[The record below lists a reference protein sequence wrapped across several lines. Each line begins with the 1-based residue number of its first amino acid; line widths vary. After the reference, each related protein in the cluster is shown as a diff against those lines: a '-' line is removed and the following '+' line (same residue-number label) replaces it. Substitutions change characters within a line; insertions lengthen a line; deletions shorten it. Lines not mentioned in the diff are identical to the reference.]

1 MRSALAWSLLFGS
14 AAAAANVAGGL
25 AVVARREW
33 NERFLKYFLGLGA
46 GFMLAATFLR
56 MLPESMRLTDRAP
69 LLFLG
74 GYFLVHFFEHTVA
87 PHFHFGE
94 ERHDEVMMNPA
105 VGISAL
111 AGLTIHTFFDGV
123 SIASGFLVS
132 VPLGLLI
139 FCAVIL
145 HKIPEGVTVAS
156 IALASGHGKRGALAA
171 SFILAAAT
179 LAGFLAT
186 ATFAFLKRRV
196 RRPRPCDLAPHPVFR
211 VRAPDRFSFPS
222 GHTINAFAIGGVLA
236 WEWPVLAPALGLLAG
251 GIGASRVILGL
262 HYASDVAAGAILGV
276 TIAGAVCVL
285 LLR

>member
-33 NERFLKYFLGLGA
+33 NEMFLKYFLGLGA

-56 MLPESMRLTDRAP
+56 MLPESMRLSPHAAP
-69 LLFLG
+69 LFLG

-94 ERHDEVMMNPA
+94 EPHDEVMMNRA

-111 AGLTIHTFFDGV
+111 GGLTIHTFFDGV

-132 VPLGLLI
+132 LPLGFLI

-156 IALASGHGKRGALAA
+156 IALASGQGKRGALAA
-171 SFILAAAT
+171 SFVLAAAT
-179 LAGFLAT
+179 LAGVLGM
-186 ATFAFLKRRV
+186 
-196 RRPRPCDLAPHPVFR
+196 H
-211 VRAPDRFSFPS
+211 RF
-222 GHTINAFAIGGVLA
+222 
-236 WEWPVLAPALGLLAG
+236 
-251 GIGASRVILGL
+251 
-262 HYASDVAAGAILGV
+262 
-276 TIAGAVCVL
+276 AGAVSYALPFSTGVTLYVAATDLMPEVNKQHQEHGMRMTLVVFVGVALFWLTEKVL
-285 LLR
+285 DILLP